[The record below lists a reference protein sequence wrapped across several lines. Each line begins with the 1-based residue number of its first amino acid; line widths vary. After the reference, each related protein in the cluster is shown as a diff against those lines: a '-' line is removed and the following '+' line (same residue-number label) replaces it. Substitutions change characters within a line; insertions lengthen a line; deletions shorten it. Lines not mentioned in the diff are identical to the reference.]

1 MIIPDKVRISGIV
14 YTVEHKDD
22 LNDGEKVFYGQVDYG
37 KSTIHLNS
45 TNQNHQFECVTLWHE
60 ILHAISTHTG
70 LELGGEAEKIIDIFA
85 HGIYQV
91 LQDNEGLFRDR
102 AK

>member
-1 MIIPDKVRISGIV
+1 MSALLCGMKF
-14 YTVEHKDD
+14 YTQY
-22 LNDGEKVFYGQVDYG
+22 LLIQVW
-37 KSTIHLNS
+37 S
-45 TNQNHQFECVTLWHE
+45 W
-60 ILHAISTHTG
+60 
-70 LELGGEAEKIIDIFA
+70 GGEAEKIIDIFA